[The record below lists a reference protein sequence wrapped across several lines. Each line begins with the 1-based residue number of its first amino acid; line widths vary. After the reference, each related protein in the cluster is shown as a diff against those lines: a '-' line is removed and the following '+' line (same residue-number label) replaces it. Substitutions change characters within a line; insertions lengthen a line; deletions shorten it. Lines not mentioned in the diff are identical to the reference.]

1 MFPEDCLS
9 CIPTGPVPEPTFLS
23 SGKSQDPQRGNK
35 PREGKGVLEG
45 VVVWSR
51 AWLAKLTTSD
61 VSALLGKAREQPSS
75 FPSSR
80 VEGLS
85 CVDGAS
91 RC

>member
-35 PREGKGVLEG
+35 PREEKGVLEG

-51 AWLAKLTTSD
+51 AWLARLTTSD

-80 VEGLS
+80 VEGVS

>member
-1 MFPEDCLS
+1 MFLEDRLS
-9 CIPTGPVPEPTFLS
+9 CILTGSVPEPTFLS

-35 PREGKGVLEG
+35 PREGKSVLGG

-51 AWLAKLTTSD
+51 AWLARLTTND
-61 VSALLGKAREQPSS
+61 VSALLGKAHEQPSS
-75 FPSSR
+75 FPFSR
-80 VEGLS
+80 AEGLS